1 MTCLLSF
8 TNWLDR
14 AAVSITASSEVL
26 QLGSANLREPSL
38 RARWRTLPGETDAA
52 LTVDLG
58 AAREIGVLAL
68 VQPPDAGG
76 WDADGEARGWMA
88 STDTVRH
95 RLDLS
100 TPGGD
105 GVLDTGAQA
114 GGWAPGYGVHTHV
127 PPAALT
133 ARHWRM
139 DLSAPSL
146 AAVPGYVDIG
156 RAWIGPAFRPLRNFA
171 YGASRARVDS
181 SRVQVNPRS
190 ALEAVDV
197 GTMQRVVRFSLASL
211 TEDEAEAVLP
221 DLLRVT
227 GTRGQV
233 LFIPEPGG
241 PYAARQSIIGRL
253 TQVPAFSQPNFAFH
267 AADFE
272 LRETV

>member
-14 AAVSITASSEVL
+14 AAVSITASSEVF

-68 VQPPDAGG
+68 VQPQDAGG

-88 STDTVRH
+88 GTDTVRH

-100 TPGGD
+100 TSGGD

-114 GGWAPGYGVHTHV
+114 GGWVQGYGVHVHV

-133 ARHWRM
+133 ARHWTL

-146 AAVPGYVDIG
+146 ASVPGYVDIG

-171 YGASRARVDS
+171 YGASRARADS

-211 TEDEAEAVLP
+211 TEAEAEAVLP
-221 DLLRVT
+221 DLLRAV

-233 LFIPEPGG
+233 LFIPDPGG
-241 PYAARQSIIGRL
+241 TYQGRQAIIGRL
-253 TQVPAFSQPNFAFH
+253 TQVPAFTQPNFAFRT
-267 AADFE
+267 ADFE